1 MVLRISPNYR
11 RAGTRGSRK
20 RIGVKKFG
28 LGFRRASC
36 ISRLHIVINSK
47 RTIGNVPITVGSLR
61 QAMLVILTF
70 TVTT

>member
-36 ISRLHIVINSK
+36 ISIYIVINSK